1 MDNRVLI
8 RLMDN
13 KLTANKQLTANKRH
27 TGSKRHT
34 VRLLLRV
41 TPRQDNKLMV
51 HNSQR
56 QQHTDKQAGLSH
68 KQQRLAVMLNQQP
81 PVVRRQRLTDKRQRD
96 RQPDMGP
103 PKPPAPP
110 KEPCN
115 GLHL

>member
-34 VRLLLRV
+34 VR
-41 TPRQDNKLMV
+41 
-51 HNSQR
+51 
-56 QQHTDKQAGLSH
+56 QAGLSH
-68 KQQRLAVMLNQQP
+68 KQRLAVMLNQQP
-81 PVVRRQRLTDKRQRD
+81 PVVRHQRLTDKRQRD

-103 PKPPAPP
+103 PRPPAPP

-115 GLHL
+115 GLHHINN